1 MDIESTPIEPLV
13 DITPF
18 LGSSYDTSTDI
29 TPLRSQRLT
38 LFANQDSTF
47 AARTLMRSLGRA
59 LGRDNCL
66 SFIEE
71 SFVGIRDDFL
81 IDSGNKSSF
90 GLSQIKWLRSS
101 IGILVSAQEVS

>member
-1 MDIESTPIEPLV
+1 
-13 DITPF
+13 
-18 LGSSYDTSTDI
+18 
-29 TPLRSQRLT
+29 
-38 LFANQDSTF
+38 
-47 AARTLMRSLGRA
+47 MRSLGRA

-101 IGILVSAQEVS
+101 IGILVSAQEVSSFVLQLRDLDTQIIPESLHRISCPTYSDGVGAL